1 MEKESLNSNL
11 RQMEQKLMENRDAV
25 NESNQCNRSAYMV
38 EISGILF
45 KKGKNCLELINKVG
59 EWLI

>member
-1 MEKESLNSNL
+1 MEKEILNSNL
-11 RQMEQKLMENRDAV
+11 KQMEQKLMENRDAV
-25 NESNQCNRSAYMV
+25 NESNQYNRSAYMV
-38 EISGILF
+38 EISGIPF